1 VGSLLSLD
9 PELHVYF
16 ARLADRY
23 GPIFSIRLGSKLVV
37 VVTSASLAREVLRE
51 QDLARM
57 QEGKSLRDGGELVTG
72 NAADP
77 LVDRQREFAVW
88 LRDRGVDVDRGQG
101 GVQGVPRRARLRLRL
116 TNGFVRVHPSEP
128 VRQYRNDS
136 GWIGAVADSVARFA
150 APNVQ
155 KLLC

>member
-77 LVDRQREFAVW
+77 LVDRQRGTAASTSIVAKAESKGYHAVRDFVFA
-88 LRDRGVDVDRGQG
+88 
-101 GVQGVPRRARLRLRL
+101 
-116 TNGFVRVHPSEP
+116 
-128 VRQYRNDS
+128 
-136 GWIGAVADSVARFA
+136 
-150 APNVQ
+150 
-155 KLLC
+155 